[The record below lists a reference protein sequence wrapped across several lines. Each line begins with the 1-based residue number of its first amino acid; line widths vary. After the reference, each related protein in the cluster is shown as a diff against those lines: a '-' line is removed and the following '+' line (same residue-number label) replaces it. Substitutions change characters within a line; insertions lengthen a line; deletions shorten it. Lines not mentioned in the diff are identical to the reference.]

1 MSDIDYND
9 INSTA
14 LLGPVIKS
22 RFNMELNKPNKQN
35 PYDDK
40 NMKQYKNIVDEAKNQ
55 LIEGQKKITEGQKKF
70 TEELNNKKN
79 LPFNTNIKIENEP
92 LPTKR
97 DVAYTSNEQKYGD
110 DEKFESLADNYLF
123 FPIAKAL
130 IDPMRNAGLTPNMVT
145 YLSTALTFLAL
156 YYLYV
161 DNELYACV
169 AYFFGYVFDCIDGK
183 MARKYNMGSKYGM
196 ALDLVSD
203 NLSHFVLIGYL
214 TLTKGYFHWYTPLII
229 IMSYMISL
237 SYGLNEAIDSMAAV
251 GNDNFYERRKKE
263 LETESGL
270 IYDTYLFIIHKS
282 YMIYKFFFP
291 KYDIV
296 KIDKWLN
303 ILKNFGPG
311 NFSLFM
317 IFVLLNY

>member
-1 MSDIDYND
+1 
-9 INSTA
+9 
-14 LLGPVIKS
+14 
-22 RFNMELNKPNKQN
+22 MEINKPNKQN
-35 PYDDK
+35 PYDDESMK
-40 NMKQYKNIVDEAKNQ
+40 NYKNIVEDKKNQ
-55 LIEGQKKITEGQKKF
+55 FIEDNKNQFIENSKKF
-70 TEELNNKKN
+70 TEVLNSKTN

-97 DVAYTSNEQKYGD
+97 DVTYTSNEQKYGD

-123 FPIAKAL
+123 FPIAKLL
-130 IDPMRNAGLTPNMVT
+130 IDPLRNIGLTPNIVT

-161 DNELYACV
+161 DNKLYACV
-169 AYFFGYVFDCIDGK
+169 AYSFGYIFDCVDGK
-183 MARKYNMGSKYGM
+183 MARKYNMTSKYGM
-196 ALDLVSD
+196 ALDVVSD
-203 NLSHFVLIGYL
+203 NLSNFILISYL

-229 IMSYMISL
+229 FMSYMISL
-237 SYGLNEAIDSMAAV
+237 SYGLNEAIDSMAAI

-263 LETESGL
+263 LMTESGI
-270 IYDTYLFIIHKS
+270 IYDSYLFIIHKS

-291 KYDIV
+291 VYDIQ

-311 NFSLFM
+311 NFCLFM
-317 IFVLLNY
+317 IFIISNY

>member
-1 MSDIDYND
+1 MSNLDFNNIL
-9 INSTA
+9 NSTA
-14 LLGPVIKS
+14 EFAPAIKS
-22 RFNMELNKPNKQN
+22 RLSKFNMEVNKPNKEN
-35 PYDDK
+35 PYDNQNLK
-40 NMKQYKNIVDEAKNQ
+40 EYKDMVDEK
-55 LIEGQKKITEGQKKF
+55 
-70 TEELNNKKN
+70 KKN
-79 LPFNTNIKIENEP
+79 LVEVLNSKKYVPFDTNMKIENEP

-97 DVAYTSNEQKYGD
+97 DVTYNSNEQKYGD

-130 IDPMRNAGLTPNMVT
+130 LDPMRNVGLTPNMVT

-169 AYFFGYVFDCIDGK
+169 AYFFGYIFDCIDGK
-183 MARKYNMGSKYGM
+183 MARKYNMGTKYGM

-203 NLSHFVLIGYL
+203 NLSHFILISYL

-229 IMSYMISL
+229 FMSYMISL

-263 LETESGL
+263 LMTESGL

-282 YMIYKFFFP
+282 YTVYKFFFP
-291 KYDIV
+291 TYDIQ

-317 IFVLLNY
+317 IFILLNY

>member
-1 MSDIDYND
+1 MSDIDFND
-9 INSTA
+9 TLNNTGLFS
-14 LLGPVIKS
+14 PVIKS
-22 RFNMELNKPNKQN
+22 RLSKFDMKLNKPN
-35 PYDDK
+35 PYDDESLK
-40 NMKQYKNIVDEAKNQ
+40 EYKDIVNEKKKNIDE
-55 LIEGQKKITEGQKKF
+55 
-70 TEELNNKKN
+70 NKKN
-79 LPFNTNIKIENEP
+79 LIEELNKKRNLAFDTNIEIENQP
-92 LPTKR
+92 LPSKR
-97 DVAYTSNEQKYGD
+97 DVTYNSNEQKYGD

-145 YLSTALTFLAL
+145 YMSTALTFLAL

-161 DNELYACV
+161 GNEIYACV
-169 AYFFGYVFDCIDGK
+169 SYFFGYIFDCVDGK

-203 NLSHFVLIGYL
+203 NLSHFILIGYL
-214 TLTKGYFHWYTPLII
+214 TLTKGYLHWYTPLII

-237 SYGLNEAIDSMAAV
+237 SYGLNEAIDSMAAI

-282 YMIYKFFFP
+282 YNVYKLFFP
-291 KYDIV
+291 KYDIE